1 MPSVFIEQATE
12 EGTEVVE
19 VTLDE
24 QDFSID
30 ETQIDATLC
39 NMGRLILNYG
49 QVEAEVKLRAG
60 RLHSELERVKALLD
74 TQVREKFQAT
84 GEKATEARIAHA
96 ITTNEDYQVYVQA
109 LNQAERDQAMMRWAM
124 TALVHKSECLRA
136 YAYREN
142 QSMKADNRT

>member
-39 NMGRLILNYG
+39 SMGKLILGYG
-49 QVEAEVKLRAG
+49 QIEAEVKLRAG
-60 RLHSELERVKALLD
+60 RLHAELERVKALLD
-74 TQVREKFQAT
+74 TQVRSEFQKS

-124 TALVHKSECLRA
+124 TALIHKSECLRA

-142 QSMKADNRT
+142 QSMKADNRS

>member
-1 MPSVFIEQATE
+1 MPSVFIEQGE
-12 EGTEVVE
+12 EMVE
-19 VTLDE
+19 VELNE

-30 ETQIDATLC
+30 ETVIDATLC
-39 NMGRLILNYG
+39 QMGKLILNYG

-74 TQVREKFQAT
+74 TQVRADFAKS
-84 GEKATEARIAHA
+84 GEKATEAKIAHT
-96 ITTNEDYQVYVQA
+96 ITGNEDYQVYVNA

-124 TALVHKSECLRA
+124 TALIHKSECLRA

-142 QSMKADNRT
+142 QSMKADNRS

>member
-1 MPSVFIEQATE
+1 MPSVFIEQGE
-12 EGTEVVE
+12 EMVE
-19 VTLDE
+19 VTLND

-30 ETQIDATLC
+30 ETQIDSTLC
-39 NMGRLILNYG
+39 NMGKLILGYG
-49 QVEAEVKLRAG
+49 QIEAEVKLRAG

-74 TQVREKFQAT
+74 TQVRAEFQKN

-96 ITTNEDYQVYVQA
+96 ITTNEDYQNYVQA

-124 TALVHKSECLRA
+124 TALIHKSECLRA